1 MRCRRLHLALE
12 GRLVANNW
20 AFVGAAFALTWA
32 VILGYLGHLLRTMRR
47 ARQQL
52 EAATRVAGGAR

>member
-1 MRCRRLHLALE
+1 M
-12 GRLVANNW
+12 ANNW

-32 VILGYLGHLLRTMRR
+32 VILGYLGHLLRTTRR

-52 EAATRVAGGAR
+52 DAANRMAGGAR